1 MVAQVCNLR
10 AGDFVHT
17 FGDLHLYNNH
27 LEQARE
33 QLARDFRQLRMKLHP
48 AVKNIHDFAFE
59 DFELSATIRTPRSR
73 RPSPYKKSFFACQWR
88 ATRVKPR
95 STRAMHERGRD
106 FGKPRWCFTPAPE
119 I

>member
-27 LEQARE
+27 LEQACE

-59 DFELSATIRTPRSR
+59 DFELSAAIRTPRSR
-73 RPSPYKKSFFACQWR
+73 RPSLYKKVLFLLVNGAP
-88 ATRVKPR
+88 TRVKPR
-95 STRAMHERGRD
+95 STGAMHERGKISGSLGDVSLRR
-106 FGKPRWCFTPAPE
+106 GN
-119 I
+119 